1 MINKGEVIKASLLA
15 LGEVQNYNNNDY
27 AIYLVAE
34 QLFSQVENEISTS
47 PYFVRNLTYRKL
59 NVSTKSPDLENRNV
73 YVIEPDVINIIR
85 IVNNADFEIIGEN
98 IHTYESSAVALL
110 NVKLRLEEQNALY
123 FNLYKWLLCTKLCEA
138 YAQFEKKLQY
148 VNSMYAIEVDKIVR
162 MFPPTSYDY
171 SEENIEQSAIYRG

>member
-1 MINKGEVIKASLLA
+1 MINKGYVIKSSLLA

-27 AIYLVAE
+27 AIYKVAE
-34 QLFSQVENEISTS
+34 ELFKSVENEISTQ
-47 PYFVRNLTYRKL
+47 PYFARNLAYRKL
-59 NVSTKSPDLENRNV
+59 KVSTKSPDQEKRV
-73 YVIEPDVINIIR
+73 MYVIEPDIIDVIR
-85 IVNNADFEIIGEN
+85 LVNNPSFEIIGQN
-98 IHTYESSAVALL
+98 IHTYEKSAIALV
-110 NVKLRLEEQNALY
+110 NIRLRLEEQNELY
-123 FNLYKWLLCTKLCEA
+123 FNIYKWLLCIRLCEA